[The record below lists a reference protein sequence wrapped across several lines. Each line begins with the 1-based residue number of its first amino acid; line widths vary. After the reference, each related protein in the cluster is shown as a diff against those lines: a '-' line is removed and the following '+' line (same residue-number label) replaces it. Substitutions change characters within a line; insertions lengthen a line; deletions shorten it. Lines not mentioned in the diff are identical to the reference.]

1 MGAVMMTE
9 DIAPSTQPGAHPH
22 TLTRGQLIASVVSYV
37 LDRLSDPAL
46 LAHVKETGA
55 WFGGQLQEIAQ
66 RTGRIR
72 GIRGTGFMW
81 GMDVMG
87 TASHVVSEAMA
98 AGLLVCTAGDYTVR
112 LLPPLVAMQE
122 ELSEG
127 LAVLESVL

>member
-1 MGAVMMTE
+1 MGAALVTE
-9 DIAPSTQPGAHPH
+9 A
-22 TLTRGQLIASVVSYV
+22 IASAIKPGDHGTTFGGGPFVASVASYV
-37 LDRLSDPAL
+37 VDRLSDPEL
-46 LAHVKETGA
+46 LAHVRETGA
-55 WFGGQLQEIAQ
+55 WFGAQLHEIAQ

-98 AGLLVCTAGDYTVR
+98 AGLLTCTAGDYTVR
-112 LLPPLVAMQE
+112 LLPPLVATRE